1 MAQPQQGTRYTNDT
15 LLAVTC
21 TECGHRWQ
29 MTYSDLQHYR
39 VIHKGAA
46 APPASACAGE
56 EYHVTCRNPRH
67 GEVIVF
73 CLPAKE

>member
-1 MAQPQQGTRYTNDT
+1 MPYTNET

-29 MTYSDLQHYR
+29 MTYGELQHYR
-39 VIHKGAA
+39 VAFRGAA
-46 APPASACAGE
+46 LPADASAAGCAGE

-67 GEVIVF
+67 NEEIVF